1 MTTESGQPKKTL
13 AEVLIQADSWLK
25 IQTPKWRDDLGN
37 LNLLVE
43 RPIDERELTLATN
56 YLGLLYR
63 SAVAKSQNWRVDA
76 FFEEYSIPIARV
88 IAGIG
93 YRNYE
98 KGNFWD
104 GFWDALSLTDK
115 FEGDRFGGKS
125 KAEISAEWGKC
136 FLGVLEKFNL
146 PTFAGYAQKYVVPI
160 LIHSGIPI
168 SCLPNYF
175 LAIDRGLN
183 EVGFNAEAIV
193 QFLVGDGSNHSYGI
207 NKPVLR
213 FLEAGGEFAL
223 EFVDRSID
231 ALAKLARS
239 ESLDSH
245 PLPEEVVLAAKTYF
259 EQQDAWGD
267 QTRKGKSLK
276 AGKVEIRLSVA
287 FGELNLLLPEI
298 DTFESDFAWELA
310 LDEIFKS
317 ENPRTIPGGNF
328 TKRQA
333 VKVAIEHPVRRLS
346 IQASDGGVSREIGL
360 YDSDFPAIFFSIDG
374 DLIPRNVALPKG
386 IVYALIAKD
395 KAKGFEVES
404 DFVQQEI
411 SPLGWHNWELFR
423 LDLSSLSGITVFQG
437 GAIKP
442 VANKSRAS
450 ITSEKLIEGLF
461 FNGITVSVD
470 RPTVKIPTSLNSK
483 WQIEIREMND
493 FVSNTIL
500 EIDGDNLEQIIEI
513 FPDKSIP
520 VFGSFEIAVRGP
532 LGLGVSQKFV
542 IIENLSI
549 ERPAGWRHLSNE
561 GLSVHIAEFTTE
573 NFEIHP
579 KIAYLDSVTLVA
591 SVNFTNSDKSLVC
604 SYSPPTMSIAMRTAG
619 IPQPWQY
626 GPVSVDVEDLEN
638 TEILIRVPSKF
649 AEFQLTLVHD
659 EKAVQG
665 ISNALKQNKQMLSFA
680 LSNFAASIKLMK
692 EGDLYFDFLGLK
704 LRIGRI
710 RPRQVADGVDA
721 TDYDIYLNKFT
732 GGDVNLRIWAVN
744 EPWRAWIDAKVP
756 ETGVVKIP
764 DDFIGLGSLCVQWE
778 RIDPWSI
785 STLTDLPDTSK
796 LKFVSLSSNPNSIS
810 TLGKQIETG
819 RREGREQ
826 FKKLGHCWTAILI
839 ALRINNSIQMDL
851 NSVLNASG
859 LIRENPIHS
868 LEVLTQLNLGQD
880 EIIRAISH
888 SGVLSASIQKGGKS
902 KLNDGEITGH
912 FKRSNIAM
920 LIPLINSSMQQ
931 SSPKLLPTMWRQI
944 LLSFGE
950 DFRTNSFNGEMV
962 EPQAGGFAKMEKV
975 LERDPSSADRFVKM
989 TGAYPREILHVD
1001 TRMIAGLNLFKNRE
1015 YFQEKLTTI
1024 PLEKILLDIQNEFTV
1039 KMPFANKYVSSR
1051 TSPDNVGWEVLSAL
1065 SLAVAF
1071 LFRGTAHGLIQ
1082 CEVKCK
1088 KYEFLIGAFSTHA
1101 ADLFIADF
1109 ALVEIT
1115 ILAQDL
1121 TRRPIFV
1128 DELPGGEL
1136 N

>member
-1 MTTESGQPKKTL
+1 MTEAFGKQGKSLSDLLHKAAT
-13 AEVLIQADSWLK
+13 WLTA
-25 IQTPKWRDDLGN
+25 QTPKWRADFAN

-43 RPIDERELTLATN
+43 QPIAAGELTLATH

-63 SAVAKSQNWRVDA
+63 DAVIKGQSWRTDA
-76 FFEEYSIPIARV
+76 FFKEYSVPIARV
-88 IAGIG
+88 IVGIG

-104 GFWDALSLTDK
+104 GFWDAISLTPK
-115 FEGDRFGGKS
+115 FEGDRYAGKS
-125 KAEISAEWGKC
+125 KAEISAEWGNC
-136 FLGVLEKFNL
+136 FLDLLDEFNL
-146 PTFAGYAQKYVVPI
+146 PAFSGHPQKYVVPI

-193 QFLVGDGSNHSYGI
+193 QFLIGEGSNHSYGI

-231 ALAKLARS
+231 ALAKLARG

-245 PLPEEVVLAAKTYF
+245 PLPEEVLLAAKTYF
-259 EQQDAWGD
+259 ELQDAWGE

-276 AGKVEIRLSVA
+276 AGKVEVRLSVA

-310 LDEIFKS
+310 LDETFKS
-317 ENPRTIPGGNF
+317 ENPRIIPGGHF

-333 VKVAIEHPVRRLS
+333 LKVAIEHPVRRLS

-360 YDSDFPAIFFSIDG
+360 YDSNFPAIFFSIEG
-374 DLIPRNVALPKG
+374 ELIPRNVTLPKG
-386 IVYALIAKD
+386 IAYALIAKD
-395 KAKGFEVES
+395 KAKGFDIES
-404 DFVQQEI
+404 DYVQQEI
-411 SPLGWHNWELFR
+411 SPLGWHSWELFR
-423 LDLSSLSGITVFQG
+423 LDLSSLSNITLFEG
-437 GAIKP
+437 GPTKP

-461 FNGITVSVD
+461 FNGITISVD
-470 RPTVKIPTSLNSK
+470 RPKVTIPSSPNSK
-483 WQIEIREMND
+483 WQIEIRDMNEFNINRISEVAGAD
-493 FVSNTIL
+493 M
-500 EIDGDNLEQIIEI
+500 EQIVDI
-513 FPDKSIP
+513 FPDKSVP
-520 VFGSFEIAVRGP
+520 VFGSYEIAVRGP

-542 IIENLSI
+542 IIENLDI
-549 ERPAGWRHLSNE
+549 ERPAGWRQLSNE
-561 GLSVHIAEFTTE
+561 GLSVHIGEFTSE
-573 NFEIHP
+573 NFQIYP

-591 SVNFTNSDKSLVC
+591 PVKFTYSDNSLDC

-626 GPVSVDVEDLEN
+626 GPVSVDVEELEN
-638 TEILIRVPSKF
+638 TEILLKVPSKY
-649 AEFQLTLVHD
+649 AELQLTLVHD
-659 EKAVQG
+659 GQAEQG

-680 LSNFAASIKLMK
+680 LSNFAASIKLRK

-710 RPRQVADGVDA
+710 RPRKVADGVDA
-721 TDYDIYLNKFT
+721 TNFDIYLDKFT
-732 GGDVNLRIWAVN
+732 GGDVNLRIWSVN
-744 EPWRAWIDAKVP
+744 EPWRTYIDTKVP
-756 ETGVVKIP
+756 DTGVVKIP
-764 DDFIGLGSLCVQWE
+764 DEFLGLGSLCVQWE
-778 RIDPWSI
+778 RIDPWSV
-785 STLTDLPDTSK
+785 STLADLPETSK
-796 LKFVSLSSNPNSIS
+796 LNFISLPSSPNAIS

-819 RREGREQ
+819 RQDGREQ
-826 FKKLGHCWTAILI
+826 FKKLGHCWTAILM
-839 ALRINNSIQMDL
+839 ALRIDDSIQMDL
-851 NSVLNASG
+851 KTVLNASG

-868 LEVLTQLNLGQD
+868 LEVLTQLNLSQD
-880 EIIRAISH
+880 EIIRVISH
-888 SGVLSASIQKGGKS
+888 SGVFAANIRNGAKS
-902 KLNDGEITGH
+902 KLNDGEITGY

-931 SSPKLLPTMWRQI
+931 SSPKSLPTMWRQI
-944 LLSFGE
+944 LLSFGAE
-950 DFRTNSFNGEMV
+950 FRKNSLTGEMV
-962 EPQAGGFAKMEKV
+962 EPQAGGFAKMEQI
-975 LERDPSSADRFVKM
+975 LERDPSNADHFVKL

-1015 YFQEKLTTI
+1015 YFRENLTTI

-1071 LFRGTAHGLIQ
+1071 LFRGTAHNLIQ
-1082 CEVKCK
+1082 CEAKCK
-1088 KYEFLIGAFSTHA
+1088 KYNYLIEAFSTYA
-1101 ADLFIADF
+1101 SDLFIADF
-1109 ALVEIT
+1109 TLVEIT

-1121 TRRPIFV
+1121 TRRPIFEN
-1128 DELPGGEL
+1128 ELPGEEL